1 MVAQDLIS
9 RDISPL
15 RTDQT
20 GKDALALLSEH
31 HVRHLPVT
39 EDNRLVGLVS
49 EEDIFNHKLH
59 DKVGSF
65 ALSPRHVT
73 ALATDHVFDVMR
85 VMGENRLTFIP
96 VIDLQGI
103 YLGLISQTDLMRF
116 FAETTAFAEPGS
128 VLVLEM
134 NKRDYSL
141 ALIARLV
148 ESENAAILSA
158 VITSKLD
165 SPLIELTIK
174 TNQPEAARIATA
186 LERHG
191 ISIRESFSENEYQ
204 DGMKDRYDSFMS
216 WMNV

>member
-49 EEDIFNHKLH
+49 EEDVFNHKLH

-85 VMGENRLTFIP
+85 VMGENRLTVIP
-96 VIDLQGI
+96 VIDLEGI

-116 FAETTAFAEPGS
+116 FAETTAFTEPGS

-174 TNQPEAARIATA
+174 TNQPEVARIATA